1 MVKKGGKSDIM
12 TKTNNIAPSANV
24 VKESVIL
31 GDVSIGEDSTVLF
44 HAVLRGDFDSIR
56 VGKYSNIQDNCTVH
70 ADRGYPAVIGDCVT
84 VGHNAVVHGCTVGDG
99 SLIGMGAI
107 VLNGAQI
114 GKECLIGAGS
124 VVLEGT
130 VIPDGCL
137 AVGCP
142 AKVKRSLTE
151 EERRKLYD
159 SSRSYVE
166 TGRKLKKDG
175 YCL

>member
-1 MVKKGGKSDIM
+1 MA
-12 TKTNNIAPSANV
+12 KTNNIDLSANI

-31 GDVSIGEDSTVLF
+31 GDVSIGENSTVLF
-44 HAVLRGDFDSIR
+44 HAVLRGDDDSIR

-124 VVLEGT
+124 LVLENQ
-130 VIPDGCL
+130 VIPDGSL
-137 AVGCP
+137 AVGNP
-142 AKVKRSLTE
+142 AKVKRQLTE
-151 EERRKLYD
+151 EERKKLYEN
-159 SSRSYVE
+159 SLEYVKV
-166 TGRKLKKDG
+166 GKDMRAEG
-175 YCL
+175 YCMQK

>member
-1 MVKKGGKSDIM
+1 MVKKGGRSDIM
-12 TKTNNIAPSANV
+12 AKTNNIDLSANI

-31 GDVSIGEDSTVLF
+31 GDVSIGENSTVLF
-44 HAVLRGDFDSIR
+44 HAVLRGDDDSIS
-56 VGKYSNIQDNCTVH
+56 VGKCSNIQDNCTVH
-70 ADRGYPAVIGDCVT
+70 SDRGYPAVIGDCVT

-159 SSRSYVE
+159 SSWSYVE

>member
-1 MVKKGGKSDIM
+1 MVKKGGRSDIM
-12 TKTNNIAPSANV
+12 AKTNNIDLSANI

-31 GDVSIGEDSTVLF
+31 GDVSIGEKSTVLF
-44 HAVLRGDFDSIR
+44 HAVLRGDDDSIS
-56 VGKYSNIQDNCTVH
+56 VGKCSNIQDNCTVH
-70 ADRGYPAVIGDCVT
+70 SDRGYPAVIGDCVT

-159 SSRSYVE
+159 SSWSYVE

>member
-1 MVKKGGKSDIM
+1 MVKKGGRSDIM
-12 TKTNNIAPSANV
+12 AKTNNIDLSANI

-44 HAVLRGDFDSIR
+44 HAVLRGDDDSIR

-159 SSRSYVE
+159 SSWSYVE

>member
-1 MVKKGGKSDIM
+1 MA
-12 TKTNNIAPSANV
+12 KTNNIDLSANI
-24 VKESVIL
+24 VKEAVIL
-31 GDVSIGEDSTVLF
+31 GDVSIGENSTVLF
-44 HAVLRGDFDSIR
+44 HAVLRGDDDSIS
-56 VGKYSNIQDNCTVH
+56 VGKCSNIQDNCTVH

-159 SSRSYVE
+159 SSWSYVE

>member
-44 HAVLRGDFDSIR
+44 HAVLRGDDDSIR

-70 ADRGYPAVIGDCVT
+70 ADRGYPAVIGDYVT

-114 GKECLIGAGS
+114 GKECHHGCAIFQQMGDCIMPR
-124 VVLEGT
+124 EG
-130 VIPDGCL
+130 VF
-137 AVGCP
+137 
-142 AKVKRSLTE
+142 AKVIRGGKICPGDEMTCM
-151 EERRKLYD
+151 ERKIVV
-159 SSRSYVE
+159 S
-166 TGRKLKKDG
+166 
-175 YCL
+175 

>member
-1 MVKKGGKSDIM
+1 MVKKGGRSDIM
-12 TKTNNIAPSANV
+12 AKTNNIDLSANI

-31 GDVSIGEDSTVLF
+31 GDVSIGENSTVLF
-44 HAVLRGDFDSIR
+44 HAVLRGDDDSIR

-124 VVLEGT
+124 VVT
-130 VIPDGCL
+130 RDIPDNHIAFGVPCR
-137 AVGCP
+137 P
-142 AKVKRSLTE
+142 IREITE
-151 EERRKLYD
+151 KDSVRHLLLPEDAEFFKNNFRK
-159 SSRSYVE
+159 
-166 TGRKLKKDG
+166 
-175 YCL
+175 

>member
-1 MVKKGGKSDIM
+1 MA
-12 TKTNNIAPSANV
+12 KTNNIDLSANI

-31 GDVSIGEDSTVLF
+31 GDVSIGENSTVLF
-44 HAVLRGDFDSIR
+44 HAVLRGDDDSIS
-56 VGKYSNIQDNCTVH
+56 VGKCSNIQDNCTVH
-70 ADRGYPAVIGDCVT
+70 SDRGYPAVIGDCVT

-159 SSRSYVE
+159 SSWSYVE
-166 TGRKLKKDG
+166 TGRKLK
-175 YCL
+175 